1 MTLHFETDTAILTR
15 PIEPP
20 PFCDLAWHSAG
31 GAIFTADPTPL
42 YEAAVTRAMG
52 GMERTG
58 FDLRADRV
66 TLDLSRCRDIA
77 KLEKQFE
84 IWTRVARAE
93 LVTEEER
100 AAARRP
106 LGDEVIAEVQEGLCA
121 LLDEVEWAFNKRVD
135 IAREFAY
142 ARTMTRRQYDWARD
156 ILSGARS
163 AVAAV
168 DARLA
173 TEAGAD
179 AMERAYDV
187 DVREA
192 LHAACR
198 HLSDLD
204 EDRCQEANGQGW
216 GAVTSAAGHRLAGL
230 ESLTV
235 LQAAHAW
242 SIVHPHRRQLP
253 DDLRKRLFGNAL

>member
-1 MTLHFETDTAILTR
+1 
-15 PIEPP
+15 
-20 PFCDLAWHSAG
+20 
-31 GAIFTADPTPL
+31 
-42 YEAAVTRAMG
+42 
-52 GMERTG
+52 MERAG

-66 TLDLSRCRDIA
+66 TLDMSRCRDTA
-77 KLEKQFE
+77 KFEKQLA
-84 IWTRVARAE
+84 IWTRIARAQ
-93 LVTEEER
+93 LVEEEER

-106 LGDEVIAEVQEGLCA
+106 LAGEAIAEVQDGLSR
-121 LLDEVEWAFNKRVD
+121 LLDEAEWAFNKRVD
-135 IAREFAY
+135 LVRQFAQ
-142 ARTMTRRQYDWARD
+142 ALTLTRCQFDWARD

-168 DARLA
+168 DARLL

-179 AMERAYDV
+179 AMERAYDA

-198 HLSDLD
+198 HLSALD

-216 GAVTSAAGHRLAGL
+216 GAASSAAGHRLASL

-242 SIVHPHRRQLP
+242 SIVHPHRKQLT
-253 DDLRKRLFGNAL
+253 DDLRKRLFGDGP